1 MFKKL
6 VKAHLT
12 TDLSSAFPTHI
23 IKIAIQSQNSFISLP
38 LPKVKVIKS
47 RPQSKKSSE
56 SQVNLKYLGQ
66 SILSFIQSWQQLD
79 WILLLS
85 VVGLTIF
92 GGFTIYSTELGERH
106 NYSYQH
112 WTIGFLGLI
121 LVMIFSRWRYQ
132 ILLRW
137 YWVIYALTNIS
148 LIAVMVTGV
157 TAKGAQRWITI
168 AGFNVQPSEFAKIGM
183 VIVLA
188 ALLHD
193 KDGADLKTVLRT
205 LAITALPWGLVFLQP
220 DLGTSL
226 VFGVIVISMLYWAN
240 AKTAWL
246 ILMVSPLFSAI
257 LYHLYLPGWILWVLS
272 VAGIAWLT
280 LPNKV
285 VSTLSSVV
293 INLGAVELGNFFWGI
308 LKDYQKARLIMFLD
322 PEQDPLGGG
331 YHLIQSR
338 IAIGAGKLWGT
349 GWHQGTQTQLDFIP
363 EQHTDFIF
371 SAVGE
376 EFGFVGSLLLL
387 GAFWLICMRLIWI
400 ASTANDN
407 FGSLMAIGI
416 LAIVAFQT
424 TINLS
429 MTIGLA
435 PITGIPLPWMS
446 YGRSSLLSGFIS
458 LGLVESVA
466 NFREKNVR
474 IPRY

>member
-1 MFKKL
+1 M
-6 VKAHLT
+6 
-12 TDLSSAFPTHI
+12 
-23 IKIAIQSQNSFISLP
+23 
-38 LPKVKVIKS
+38 IKS
-47 RPQSKKSSE
+47 RSQSRKSSD
-56 SQVNLKYLGQ
+56 SQTKLKYLGQ
-66 SILSFIQSWQQLD
+66 SILSLVRSWQQLD

-85 VVGLTIF
+85 VVGLTVF
-92 GGFTIYSTELGERH
+92 GGFTIYSTELGTRH
-106 NYSYQH
+106 NYSYQQ
-112 WTIGFLGLI
+112 WTIGVLGLI
-121 LVMIFSRWRYQ
+121 LVMILSRWRYQ

-137 YWVIYALTNIS
+137 YWFIYAVTNLS

-157 TAKGAQRWITI
+157 SAKGAQRWITI

-193 KDGADLKTVLRT
+193 QDGADLRTVIRT
-205 LAITALPWGLVFLQP
+205 LAITAIPWGLVFLQP

-226 VFGVIVISMLYWAN
+226 VFGVIVIGMLYWAN
-240 AKTAWL
+240 AKTGWL

-257 LYHLYLPGWILWVLS
+257 LYHLYLPGWLLWVLS

-280 LPNKV
+280 LPGKV
-285 VSTLSSVV
+285 VSTLSSVA
-293 INLGAVELGNFFWGI
+293 INLGAVELGNFFWEI

-338 IAIGAGKLWGT
+338 IAIGAGKLWGQ

-376 EFGFVGSLLLL
+376 EFGFVGSFVLL
-387 GAFWLICMRLIWI
+387 GVYWLICMRLIWI
-400 ASTANDN
+400 ACNASDN

-416 LAIVAFQT
+416 LAIIAFQT
-424 TINLS
+424 VINLS

-466 NFREKNVR
+466 NFRGNKIR
-474 IPRY
+474 RSRY

>member
-1 MFKKL
+1 M
-6 VKAHLT
+6 
-12 TDLSSAFPTHI
+12 
-23 IKIAIQSQNSFISLP
+23 
-38 LPKVKVIKS
+38 IKS
-47 RPQSKKSSE
+47 RPQSRKSSE
-56 SQVNLKYLGQ
+56 SRSNLKYLGQ
-66 SILSFIQSWQQLD
+66 SLLSFIQSWQQLD
-79 WILLLS
+79 WILLMS
-85 VVGLTIF
+85 VVGVTTF
-92 GGFTIYSTELGERH
+92 GGFTIYSTELGTRH

-112 WTIGFLGLI
+112 WTIGILGLI
-121 LVMIFSRWRYQ
+121 LVMLLSRWRYQ

-137 YWVIYALTNIS
+137 YWIIYVLTNLS

-188 ALLHD
+188 ALLHNQ
-193 KDGADLKTVLRT
+193 DGANLRTVIRT
-205 LAITALPWGLVFLQP
+205 LAITAVPWGLVFLQP

-240 AKTAWL
+240 AKTGWL
-246 ILMVSPLFSAI
+246 ILMISPLFSAI
-257 LYHLYLPGWILWVLS
+257 LYHLYLPGWLLWVLS
-272 VAGIAWLT
+272 VAGVAWLT
-280 LPNKV
+280 LPNKL
-285 VSTLSSVV
+285 VSTLSSVA
-293 INLGAVELGNFFWGI
+293 INLGAVELGNFFWGL

-338 IAIGAGKLWGT
+338 IAIGAGKFWGT
-349 GWHQGTQTQLDFIP
+349 GWNQGTQTQLNFIP

-376 EFGFVGSLLLL
+376 EFGFLGSLLLL
-387 GAFWLICMRLIWI
+387 GVFWLICMRLIWI
-400 ASTANDN
+400 ACTASDN
-407 FGSLMAIGI
+407 FGSLIAIGI

-424 TINLS
+424 VINLS

-446 YGRSSLLSGFIS
+446 YGRSSLLSSFIS

-466 NFREKNVR
+466 NFRRGKAR
-474 IPRY
+474 RSH